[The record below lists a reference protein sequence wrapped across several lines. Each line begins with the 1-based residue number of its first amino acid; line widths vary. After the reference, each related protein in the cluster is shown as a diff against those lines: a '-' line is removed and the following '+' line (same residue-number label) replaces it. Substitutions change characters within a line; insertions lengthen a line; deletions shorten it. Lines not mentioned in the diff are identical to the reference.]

1 MRLWYL
7 SVESIIMC
15 TVAKS
20 DKNILL
26 GGFLQM
32 KKIIALVLALVLAF
46 GLVACN
52 NGGDQSSTASGSSTA
67 STDGS
72 STASTGGDASGD
84 LITVGF
90 SQVGAESA
98 WRTANT
104 KSIQEAL
111 TEENGFEL
119 IFSDG
124 QQKQEIQITALR
136 SFIEQGVDYIAFSPT
151 VESGWDDVLN
161 EIKEADIPLILI
173 DRTTDNPDESLYVT
187 WMGSDFQTEG
197 VRAGEWLVAYLE
209 EQGLMDSEVVIAEL
223 QGTVGAAA
231 ANGRMAG
238 FKSVVEKYDNL
249 NVKYSQTGDFTTAK
263 GQEVME
269 AFLKS
274 DTANEIKV
282 LFSHNDDMAIGA
294 ITAIEAAGRK
304 PGEDICII
312 SCDGGKAMF
321 QNIVDGKAN
330 CVVECNPLLGE
341 GLAETIKKLEAGE
354 EVEKKTFSDE
364 DVFDQNGL
372 NGALKAADHINER
385 QY

>member
-67 STDGS
+67 SDA
-72 STASTGGDASGD
+72 STASTGGDDSGD

-111 TEENGFEL
+111 TEENGFNL

-161 EIKEADIPLILI
+161 EIKEADIPLILV

-187 WMGSDFQTEG
+187 WMGSNFHEEG
-197 VRAGEWLVAYLE
+197 VRAGEWVIAYLE
-209 EQGLMDSEVVIAEL
+209 DKGLMDGEVVIAEL

-231 ANGRMAG
+231 ATDRMAG
-238 FKSVVEKYDNL
+238 FKEVMDQYSNI
-249 NVKYSQTGDFTTAK
+249 NIKYSQTGDFTTAK

-282 LFSHNDDMAIGA
+282 LFAHNDDMAIGA

-341 GLAETIKKLEAGE
+341 GLADVIKKLEAGE
-354 EVEKKTFSDE
+354 EVEKKTYSEE
-364 DVFDQNGL
+364 DIFDQNGL
-372 NGALKAADHINER
+372 AGALKAADHINER
-385 QY
+385 AY

>member
-1 MRLWYL
+1 
-7 SVESIIMC
+7 
-15 TVAKS
+15 
-20 DKNILL
+20 
-26 GGFLQM
+26 M

-52 NGGDQSSTASGSSTA
+52 NGGDTSSTASGSSTA
-67 STDGS
+67 SDA
-72 STASTGGDASGD
+72 STASTGGDDASGD

-161 EIKEADIPLILI
+161 EIKDADIPLILI

-187 WMGSDFQTEG
+187 WMGSDFETEG
-197 VRAGEWLVAYLE
+197 VRAGEWMVAFLE
-209 EQGLMDSEVVIAEL
+209 EKGLMDGEVVIAEL

-294 ITAIEAAGRK
+294 VTAIEAAGRK
-304 PGEDICII
+304 PGEDIYII
-312 SCDGGKAMF
+312 SCDGGKAVF
-321 QNIVDGKAN
+321 QNIVDGKMN
-330 CVVECNPLLGE
+330 CVVECNPLLGP
-341 GLAETIKKLEAGE
+341 GLADTIKKLEAGE
-354 EVEKKTFSDE
+354 TVEKKTFSE
-364 DVFDQNGL
+364 ENIFDQDGL
-372 NGALKAADHINER
+372 AGALKAADHINER

>member
-67 STDGS
+67 SDA
-72 STASTGGDASGD
+72 STASTGGDDSGD

-161 EIKEADIPLILI
+161 EIKEADIPLILV

-187 WMGSDFQTEG
+187 WMGSDFHTEG
-197 VRAGEWLVAYLE
+197 VRAGEWVIAYLE
-209 EQGLMDSEVVIAEL
+209 DKGLMDGEVVIAEL

-231 ANGRMAG
+231 ATDRMAG
-238 FKSVVEKYDNL
+238 FKEVMDKYSNI
-249 NVKYSQTGDFTTAK
+249 NIKYSQTGDFTTAK

-282 LFSHNDDMAIGA
+282 LFAHNDDMAIGA

-304 PGEDICII
+304 SGEDICII

-341 GLAETIKKLEAGE
+341 GLADVIKKLEAGE
-354 EVEKKTFSDE
+354 EVEKKTYSEE
-364 DVFDQNGL
+364 DIFDQNGL
-372 NGALKAADHINER
+372 AGALKAADHINER
-385 QY
+385 AY

>member
-67 STDGS
+67 SDA
-72 STASTGGDASGD
+72 STASTGGDDSGD

-161 EIKEADIPLILI
+161 EIKEADIPLILV

-187 WMGSDFQTEG
+187 WMGSNFHEEG
-197 VRAGEWLVAYLE
+197 VRAGEWVIAYLE
-209 EQGLMDSEVVIAEL
+209 DKGLMDGEVVIAEL

-231 ANGRMAG
+231 ATDRMAG
-238 FKSVVEKYDNL
+238 FKEVMDQHSNI
-249 NVKYSQTGDFTTAK
+249 NIKYSQTGDFTTAK

-282 LFSHNDDMAIGA
+282 LYSHNDDMAIGA

-304 PGEDICII
+304 PGEDICIL
-312 SCDGGKAMF
+312 SVDGGKAMF

-341 GLAETIKKLEAGE
+341 GLADVIKKLEAGE
-354 EVEKKTFSDE
+354 EVEKKTYSEE
-364 DVFDQNGL
+364 DIFDQNGL
-372 NGALKAADHINER
+372 AGALKAADHINER
-385 QY
+385 AY